1 MLCCVILS
9 HRGVQKT
16 KELKKP
22 PKTNRTIA
30 KISVRFQFHFLKT
43 EIFSFGSVLDFFT
56 KPTEPTDVYIYLRNF
71 KTKLISG
78 LVVYSLWFG

>member
-22 PKTNRTIA
+22 PKTDRTVA
-30 KISVRFQFHFLKT
+30 KISVRFRFHFLKT
-43 EIFSFGSVLDFFT
+43 EIFSFGFSARFFHPET
-56 KPTEPTDVYIYLRNF
+56 NRTDRCIYIF
-71 KTKLISG
+71 T
-78 LVVYSLWFG
+78 